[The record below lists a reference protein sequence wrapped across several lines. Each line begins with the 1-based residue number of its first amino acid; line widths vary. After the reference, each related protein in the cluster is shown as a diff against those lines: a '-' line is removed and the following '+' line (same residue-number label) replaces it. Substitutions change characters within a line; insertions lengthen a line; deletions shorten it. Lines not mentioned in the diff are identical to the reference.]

1 MVRHLIFLLES
12 HIQLSIETHSLQ
24 PEALRGQNSGSR
36 IGQSR
41 ALENCLGHPL
51 QGAFG
56 GGTLDDIIQRAAEP
70 GAWTFRR
77 LCNTYDPTH
86 FERSVYVLRTG
97 EYTCLGYVL
106 DYGRKTIH
114 LVPRLMKETKAYQAN
129 VIMNFRPTWLD
140 GQNISHQENDERHP
154 ELEASPSSVFFVV
167 LIDSAATGLYTLSL
181 DLASVE
187 KSQVCLKESFRV
199 QLAHFWRIL
208 TTPRLLDL
216 GITSLCDKG
225 DGVESW
231 DQTVFIAF
239 RRRSGFALGK
249 LLLCYDFSWRLRDIV
264 EILLFSPT
272 VDDLTFRCIGRLR
285 SVKMDATSGTIRMLK
300 SIYSMLRDV
309 TLFVEEHHAT
319 KYFSDIRWLREQG
332 IRVKKLYGRGGEEP
346 RVI

>member
-1 MVRHLIFLLES
+1 MTRRSRFLGGWRRRGPADGHIIHAASNVRSMSSEQANTLWLMKRNIG
-12 HIQLSIETHSLQ
+12 LQ
-24 PEALRGQNSGSR
+24 M
-36 IGQSR
+36 
-41 ALENCLGHPL
+41 
-51 QGAFG
+51 FG
-56 GGTLDDIIQRAAEP
+56 I
-70 GAWTFRR
+70 
-77 LCNTYDPTH
+77 C
-86 FERSVYVLRTG
+86 
-97 EYTCLGYVL
+97 VL

-167 LIDSAATGLYTLSL
+167 LIDSAATGLSTLSL

-187 KSQVCLKESFRV
+187 KSQFRV
-199 QLAHFWRIL
+199 QHAHFWRIL

-231 DQTVFIAF
+231 DQTAFIAF

-249 LLLCYDFSWRLRDIV
+249 LLLCYDFSWRLRDI
-264 EILLFSPT
+264 EILSFSPT
-272 VDDLTFRCIGRLR
+272 VDDLMFRWISPLR
-285 SVKMDATSGTIRMLK
+285 SVKMDATPGTIRMLK
-300 SIYSMLRDV
+300 SRYSMLRDV
-309 TLFVEEHHAT
+309 TLFVEEHLAT

-332 IRVKKLYGRGGEEP
+332 IRVTLRVNKLYGRGGEEP